1 LIAEGTIGTDLVRIA
16 MQIEG
21 VIVTI
26 VRIIGTTTETADTC
40 IPGIIIGI
48 AEICI
53 LAIITGIAEICI
65 RGLIID
71 ITDKVN
77 IFKPRINTITPS
89 MKYRGCKKLRRPT
102 NQTSI
107 VI

>member
-1 LIAEGTIGTDLVRIA
+1 

-65 RGLIID
+65 LGLITGTAEICIRGLIID